1 MRFGVENFETP
12 RFRAGLRSGS
22 KGITRKPFYVNDIQ
36 THFGN
41 RVSFY
46 DPKPN
51 WIAGKM
57 LISKFAPQNPSVPFL
72 YAVRRLE
79 VEEKTR
85 VDIYVRL
92 RGDRMIDKIVMAA
105 PDLAALTDEA
115 ADLISNVDMGRAGY
129 RQGGWLVLEPALPV
143 AVKFHPQYRNV
154 RNVGSISLRGVSSMD
169 ASTIRAT
176 IARAFREPDAAK
188 IIRLDLAVDVPLTV
202 KWFRDNAFVPKARNL
217 KEWEKV
223 EYSTRRGIETVQW
236 GSAESDLSFVA
247 YNKLAERVDK
257 NRSAARWQ
265 DSPVVTRLECRLK
278 KAYIPASLRTIP
290 GLLENIL
297 KFDPFPPHRFFVR
310 SAPDVPQ
317 THIDSWADF
326 RDTML
331 LQYLVKE
338 RGIAG
343 ALAQIRQAG
352 GDVGQFR
359 QLLST
364 VSDNAILPDFNE
376 LFRASVTAQLTG
388 VPITT
393 GTAKDLIKHTP
404 GIEAAPD
411 VIEFRRFILDFVTRI
426 YPKHLP
432 SPSTLRTRASRL
444 KRKPVASAEPIPQD
458 GERSA

>member
-1 MRFGVENFETP
+1 M
-12 RFRAGLRSGS
+12 
-22 KGITRKPFYVNDIQ
+22 
-36 THFGN
+36 
-41 RVSFY
+41 
-46 DPKPN
+46 
-51 WIAGKM
+51 
-57 LISKFAPQNPSVPFL
+57 
-72 YAVRRLE
+72 
-79 VEEKTR
+79 
-85 VDIYVRL
+85 
-92 RGDRMIDKIVMAA
+92 DKIVLAA
-105 PDLAALTDEA
+105 PDLAVLTDEA
-115 ADLISNVDMGRAGY
+115 ADLINNVDTGRAGY
-129 RQGGWLVLEPALPV
+129 RQGGWLVLEPALPL
-143 AVKFHPQYRNV
+143 AFKFHPHYRNV
-154 RNVGSISLRGVSSMD
+154 RNVGSISVRGVSNMD

-278 KAYIPASLRTIP
+278 NAYIPASLRTIP

-297 KFDPFPPHRFFVR
+297 KFDPFPAHQFFVR

-317 THIDSWADF
+317 THIKSWADF

-331 LQYLVKE
+331 LHYLVKE
-338 RGIAG
+338 RGIAR

-364 VSDNAILPDFNE
+364 VSENAILPDFNE
-376 LFRASVTAQLTG
+376 LFRASVTAQLAG

-393 GTAKDLIKHTP
+393 GTAKDFIKYTP

-411 VIEFRRFILDFVTRI
+411 VVEFRRFILDFVTRI

-444 KRKPVASAEPIPQD
+444 RRKPVASSESIPQD